1 MAIGAI
7 RHVGL
12 KVVSIG
18 LSALLW
24 VIVSGEQVVERSLRI
39 PLEFT
44 NLPARLEVVG
54 NPPEVVEVRVRG
66 SSGSL
71 SRISPGELVAVMD
84 LRTAKPG
91 ERLFHLASRD
101 VRVPFGIDVVQVA
114 PSSVSI
120 RFEPSL
126 TKRVPIAPA
135 IEGEPAPG
143 FVVGTVSSEPSTVEV
158 MGPAGALQGLTE
170 AITEPVVVTGASGP
184 ITEIVTVGSPEPSV
198 RLQTPQTARVTV
210 NVAAA
215 PVQWSVSGLV
225 VQVRNASRPV
235 QVQPRSVTVY
245 VHGPR
250 EARALAAAADFD
262 AFVDVGG
269 LRPGQFDL
277 PVKVV
282 PPVRVGVMSVEPAQV
297 RVKIR

>member
-1 MAIGAI
+1 MAIRAL

-18 LSALLW
+18 LAALLW
-24 VIVSGEQVVERSLRI
+24 LIVSGEQIVERSLRV

-54 NPPEVVEVRVRG
+54 DTPDVVEVRVRG
-66 SSGSL
+66 SSGAL
-71 SRISPGELVAVMD
+71 SRISTGEVVAVMD
-84 LRTAKPG
+84 LRTARPG
-91 ERLFHLASRD
+91 QRLFHLASRD

-120 RFEPSL
+120 RFEPSV
-126 TKRVPIAPA
+126 TKRVPIAPVV
-135 IEGEPAPG
+135 EGEPAPG
-143 FVVGTVSSEPSTVEV
+143 FVVGTIAAEPSTVEV
-158 MGPAGALQGLTE
+158 VGPAGALKVLTE

-184 ITEIVTVGSPEPSV
+184 ITETVTVGSPDPSI
-198 RLQTPQTARVTV
+198 RLQSLQTTRVTV

-215 PVQWSVSGLV
+215 PVRWTVSEVG
-225 VQVRNASRPV
+225 VQVRNASRQV
-235 QVQPRSVTVY
+235 QVQPQSVTVH

-250 EARALAAAADFD
+250 EAQAEATEFD
-262 AFVDVGG
+262 ASVDVSG
-269 LRPGQFDL
+269 LGPGQYDL

-282 PPVRVGVMSVEPAQV
+282 PPARIGVVSIEPEQVHVR
-297 RVKIR
+297 IR